1 MTRPLA
7 LDLFCGAGGA
17 SMGIYR
23 AGFDV
28 IGVDIK
34 KQPRYPFRFVQ
45 ADALRP
51 PFNLSKFAFIW
62 ASPPC
67 AEYINAGLR
76 ALADR
81 NMKAPRKERLIEPT
95 RSMLIASGALFA
107 IENVP
112 SAPLRRD
119 IVLDGD
125 MFGLGTYRQ
134 RIFETN
140 FFTLQPPL
148 SRPFGPE
155 SRPGS
160 VTINGRGAGLNG
172 RVYFNK
178 EGKRRFRGPD
188 NVAMWRE
195 AIGID
200 WMTRD
205 EIAQAIPPAYGEF
218 VGRAAVRLL
227 QNGNDDRN
235 FNHPAE

>member
-1 MTRPLA
+1 VRPLA
-7 LDLFCGAGGA
+7 LDLFCKAGGA
-17 SMGIYR
+17 TKGLQR
-23 AGFDV
+23 AGFYV
-28 IGVDIK
+28 VGVDIEP
-34 KQPRYPFRFVQ
+34 QPRYCGDAFVQ
-45 ADALRP
+45 GDALHP
-51 PFNLSKFAFIW
+51 PFELARFDFIW

-67 AEYINAGLR
+67 AEYVNAGLR

-81 NMKAPRKERLIEPT
+81 KMKAPRKERLIGPV
-95 RSMLIASGALFA
+95 RAMLIASGVLFA

-160 VTINGRGAGLNG
+160 VTISGRGAGLRG
-172 RVYFNK
+172 RVYFSK
-178 EGKRRFRGPD
+178 EGKRRFRRPD
-188 NVAMWRE
+188 NVAAWRA

-200 WMTRD
+200 WMARD

-218 VGRAAVRLL
+218 IGRAALRALAA
-227 QNGNDDRN
+227 
-235 FNHPAE
+235 PAQQAAE